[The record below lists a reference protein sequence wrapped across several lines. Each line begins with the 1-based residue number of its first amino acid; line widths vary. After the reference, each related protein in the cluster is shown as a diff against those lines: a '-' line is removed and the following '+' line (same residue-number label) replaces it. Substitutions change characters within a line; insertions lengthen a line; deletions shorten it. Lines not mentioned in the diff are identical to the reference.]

1 MTGHG
6 VDEDKRATLRRFA
19 ALGAATPLTGLLETG
34 SSADTNVREAIL
46 GYLVATPG
54 AHFSKIRDDLQLGTG
69 ETQHHLRKLVDAAVI
84 ESHRDGD
91 YRRFYPS
98 NRFDTFE
105 QVALGY
111 LRRSTPRGM
120 ILALLRNPG
129 MSGNELAGA
138 LDVSAPTISKYAS
151 ELANAGLLARDDGYV
166 LNQPETLVVLIIRY
180 ADSFDAETMAFAAEA
195 ADLIAVK

>member
-1 MTGHG
+1 
-6 VDEDKRATLRRFA
+6 
-19 ALGAATPLTGLLETG
+19 
-34 SSADTNVREAIL
+34 
-46 GYLVATPG
+46 
-54 AHFSKIRDDLQLGTG
+54 
-69 ETQHHLRKLVDAAVI
+69 
-84 ESHRDGD
+84 
-91 YRRFYPS
+91 
-98 NRFDTFE
+98 
-105 QVALGY
+105 
-111 LRRSTPRGM
+111 M
-120 ILALLRNPG
+120 ILAPLRNPG

>member
-34 SSADTNVREAIL
+34 SSPDTNVREAIL

-54 AHFSKIRDDLQLGTG
+54 AHFSKIRDDLKLGTG
-69 ETQHHLRKLVDAAVI
+69 ETQHHLNKLVDASVI

-98 NRFDTFE
+98 NRFDAFE

-120 ILALLRNPG
+120 ILALLRTPG
-129 MSGNELAGA
+129 MSGSELAGA
-138 LDVSAPTISKYAS
+138 LGVSAPTISKYAG
-151 ELANAGLLARDDGYV
+151 ELANAGLLDRDDGYV
-166 LNQPETLVVLIIRY
+166 LNQPESLLVLIVRY
-180 ADSFDAETMAFAAEA
+180 ADSFDTGTMKFAAEA
-195 ADLIAVK
+195 AELIAVR